1 MGKHDRIFKFS
12 EELSGFYVR
21 GMGINYLQFVVSNFF
36 KNFGGGV
43 DTYGI
48 VTALFTEIGSFL
60 DIKQNAY
67 RYTSF

>member
-1 MGKHDRIFKFS
+1 
-12 EELSGFYVR
+12 
-21 GMGINYLQFVVSNFF
+21 MGINYLQFVVSNVF
-36 KNFGGGV
+36 KNFGRV

>member
-1 MGKHDRIFKFS
+1 MIESSNFQKN
-12 EELSGFYVR
+12 LYVR
-21 GMGINYLQFVVSNFF
+21 GMGITYVQFAVSNFF